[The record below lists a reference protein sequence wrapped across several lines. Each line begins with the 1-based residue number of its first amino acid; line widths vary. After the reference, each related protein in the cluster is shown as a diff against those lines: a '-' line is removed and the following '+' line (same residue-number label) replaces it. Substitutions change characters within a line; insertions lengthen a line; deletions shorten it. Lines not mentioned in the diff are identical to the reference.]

1 MSNQPMDKD
10 LAAMLARVEADA
22 ELNKPTPLVDAAF
35 DIINNESLSYIEKD
49 KQITLIEA
57 KASGHELT
65 LFAEVW
71 ESLHVSTPLEEITA
85 ADAKPVNRD
94 QE

>member
-1 MSNQPMDKD
+1 MDKTLAD
-10 LAAMLARVEADA
+10 KYLAAMLARVEASP
-22 ELNKPTPLVDAAF
+22 ELTKPTPLVDAAF

-49 KQITLIEA
+49 KQISDVEA

-71 ESLHVSTPLEEITA
+71 ESFHVSTPLEDMKVANSEP
-85 ADAKPVNRD
+85 DYRKP
-94 QE
+94 E